1 MTTTTNPPDFSG
13 GPSPRG
19 SILGNAVRRVEDPKI
34 LRGEAVYFDDLSPT
48 GLAHLVFVRST
59 IAHARVTNIDTRE
72 AETMPGVVAVYTHEN
87 IGLEPNVS
95 FAMLPDSFARPP
107 LANGTV
113 RFVGDMVAAVVAETR
128 AQAVDA
134 AEMVIVDYDPLPVVV
149 DPEAALADGA
159 PILFPNLATNVAI
172 EFNFAD
178 ADPELMAE
186 AEVVISGRFV
196 NQRVA
201 PVPMEPNGIVVEFD
215 KEKNLSLT
223 VPTQAPFGV
232 RDPVAKAF
240 GLDPE
245 KVRVRAPAVGGGF
258 GAKSGCYV
266 E

>member
-19 SILGNAVRRVEDPKI
+19 SILGNAVRRFEDPKI

-128 AQAVDA
+128 AQADL
-134 AEMVIVDYDPLPVVV
+134 ISQFSHQRGDRIQFRRRRPRT
-149 DPEAALADGA
+149 DGR
-159 PILFPNLATNVAI
+159 
-172 EFNFAD
+172 
-178 ADPELMAE
+178 
-186 AEVVISGRFV
+186 SRSCC
-196 NQRVA
+196 QW
-201 PVPMEPNGIVVEFD
+201 
-215 KEKNLSLT
+215 
-223 VPTQAPFGV
+223 PF
-232 RDPVAKAF
+232 
-240 GLDPE
+240 
-245 KVRVRAPAVGGGF
+245 
-258 GAKSGCYV
+258 C
-266 E
+266 